1 MPVGVPIKITAAQRR
16 CLQRIRARGE
26 SRRDWS
32 RVTALLMLE
41 QGQSCQNVARVLGV
55 CLDTVTN
62 WKRRWNRGGVS
73 GLKDKP
79 GSGRPPTVTPR
90 YLRLLRQAVDRGP
103 QAYGYLITVWSSARL
118 AAHLEKKTHIRIGPK
133 QLRRHLQRLGF
144 VYRRPKHTL
153 KSRQNP
159 QEVRAAE
166 KRLLALKKGLVA
178 RAPGTNSGSRTRPTS
193 TFTLI

>member
-1 MPVGVPIKITAAQRR
+1 MPVGISIKVTTPQRR
-16 CLQRIRARGE
+16 CLQRIQSRGG

-32 RVTALLMLE
+32 RATALLMLA
-41 QGQSCQNVARVLGV
+41 QGQSCQDVARVLGV

-73 GLKDKP
+73 GLEDKP
-79 GSGRPPTVTPR
+79 KPGRPPTVTPR
-90 YLRLLRQAVDRGP
+90 YLQLLREAVDRGP
-103 QAYGYLITVWSSARL
+103 QTYGYLITVWSSARL

-133 QLRRHLQRLGF
+133 QLRKHLQRLGF
-144 VYRRPKHTL
+144 VFRRPKHTL

-166 KRLLALKKGLVA
+166 KRLSALKKGLVA
-178 RAPGTNSGSRTRPTS
+178 PAPGTNSGSRTKPTS